1 MNTSDNSRPERGK
14 TLVLVLTLL
23 NTILVA
29 AISALQVDASIRSS
43 QANRDSQYYAIQ
55 VTGSLIQAGAQ
66 SDYDIKTFS
75 TMLINSMESL
85 ASQYSAVQQ
94 QAAGDQQ
101 GFEAMTLESQVL
113 QARADR
119 AKSLSILMTDPAYAP
134 ASEQSNPDYST
145 YISDLY
151 KQSNE
156 IVLKQNVSSDA
167 YHHWN
172 SKSDSYVAVLTILAV
187 AFFLLG
193 VAQMTRPGLRL
204 LFSIFAIVVMGI
216 GSLWTLILLLF

>member
-1 MNTSDNSRPERGK
+1 MNASDISRPERGK

-29 AISALQVDASIRSS
+29 SISALQVDASIRSS

-75 TMLINSMESL
+75 TMLVNSMEAL

-94 QAAGDQQ
+94 QATGDQQ
-101 GFEAMTLESQVL
+101 GFETMTLESQIL

-119 AKSLSILMTDPAYAP
+119 AKSLSILMTDPNYAP
-134 ASEQSNPDYST
+134 TSDQTNPNYSA

-151 KQSNE
+151 EKSNE
-156 IVLKQNVSSDA
+156 IVQKQNVSSDA

-172 SKSDSYVAVLTILAV
+172 SKSDSYVAVLTVLAV

-216 GSLWTLILLLF
+216 GSLWTLILLVF